1 MLDAP
6 ARQIRADRRP
16 PALAPGVG
24 TDLATLLTRYG
35 DLYRV
40 GPQFCLPEV
49 DHLAARP
56 EQAPPQL
63 DQLVTQGIELG
74 VELRT
79 HRLHLLPQLEHQILQ
94 RSNLRGQAGA
104 IDRGRQV
111 HGP

>member
-16 PALAPGVG
+16 PALAPGVSA
-24 TDLATLLTRYG
+24 DLAPLLGRHRE
-35 DLYRV
+35 LYWV